1 MTTKDI
7 NKIIDK
13 IENTYPEGSEVVM
26 TLAEKLRAEGRAE
39 GIETG
44 IEKGREEALVKA
56 TIKLL
61 TRKFGTLPAEFK
73 TRISKLDIVTL
84 EIIIEDI
91 LEYESLEDVKKYI
104 S

>member
-1 MTTKDI
+1 MTTKDV

-26 TLAEKLRAEGRAE
+26 TLAEKLRAEGIAE
-39 GIETG
+39 G

-104 S
+104 N